1 MKELDLLVEN
11 YFTPALNAT
20 DILRLVEQ
28 VMNEEIYYRDPD
40 PETPEDER
48 YKGPISSPEKVAND
62 IIKFVKRKFPDD
74 YEDADLIFQQG
85 ATTLVFTNFGSLKK
99 RHDAIKALADE
110 GYLSEPKIKKGRG
123 MYDSATTNFVDK
135 RKNGTYKPIKVRFN
149 SGTLTAEEK
158 ISNRGDVL
166 EGLLGVALFISLKG
180 EVPTKENMIE
190 TLKELA
196 AQDDKSPSKKKIS
209 KSLTA
214 TTTRS
219 FASGDREVDVI
230 LNVAL
235 NIGNFNDMVNLEK
248 ISLLQPEYDYVIN
261 YANDDYFQ
269 GVSDELIFSSFYP
282 PQTVTINVVGAI
294 EQTTSKADLRIL
306 KDDEIVLSQSLKNGS
321 RTLGQVGGRNS
332 ENVFAYIDAVFDMKF
347 PDEKKEEYLELLT
360 KICDPTESKRNSYL
374 VSSNIFN
381 HIYNHAVGKLADNDK
396 NYKKHL
402 MKALSKAA
410 LGEATGDD
418 KGIELL
424 NFEKN
429 EFRLLDFKKM
439 TSDVILDGLS
449 LAIDFNH
456 KEGFPEDSNPPK
468 LKIFDTDGGTQTK
481 PTDNNI
487 LFQFRPKYEA
497 NNCYLRF
504 YLEYGN
510 HADAILKKAF
520 DDGQAEKRQ
529 KKIDWEEN
537 RYSFGD
543 PVDPLPYE

>member
-1 MKELDLLVEN
+1 
-11 YFTPALNAT
+11 
-20 DILRLVEQ
+20 
-28 VMNEEIYYRDPD
+28 
-40 PETPEDER
+40 
-48 YKGPISSPEKVAND
+48 
-62 IIKFVKRKFPDD
+62 
-74 YEDADLIFQQG
+74 
-85 ATTLVFTNFGSLKK
+85 
-99 RHDAIKALADE
+99 
-110 GYLSEPKIKKGRG
+110 
-123 MYDSATTNFVDK
+123 
-135 RKNGTYKPIKVRFN
+135 
-149 SGTLTAEEK
+149 
-158 ISNRGDVL
+158 
-166 EGLLGVALFISLKG
+166 
-180 EVPTKENMIE
+180 MIE
-190 TLKELA
+190 TLKENA